1 MIAKNSEEASI
12 VFKKTNFGFMPENQS
27 EFLNQSFDSLIDN
40 KNENFI
46 QAASDEKTKIGSC

>member
-1 MIAKNSEEASI
+1 
-12 VFKKTNFGFMPENQS
+12 MPENQS